1 MKRKP
6 ISVLSML
13 LACMLL
19 ITGCAS
25 QPASST
31 SGTSSKGDSSIS
43 SSESPADDISSDTDS
58 SQDGASSSAESEA
71 ADSSPYHPDAGSSG
85 NGSGT
90 NGGGNKVTSTNYR
103 PVDDPNVVVPAG
115 AKSTQK
121 WVATD
126 IVLTAGKEYAN
137 PYLDQAIH
145 CEFKGPQ
152 GQKMTIPGFWD
163 GGKKWV
169 IRFAPPVV
177 GKWSYQVKAA
187 DTADAGLHQV
197 SGDLYCTKYTG
208 NLDVYKHGFLR
219 VSNDKRGMT
228 YRDGTPFFWL
238 ADTHWMGLSHR
249 EPLNNSNSK
258 EFSSMFKGMVDVRA
272 KQGYTAYQMNFFLSE
287 SGDNGKLDG
296 EYATWNEGGRV
307 WQKDKKWVLP
317 NTGFFSNCDERIQYL
332 AGRGLVSALGFDWG
346 PYAYDDKTVQSF
358 QTAARYIVARYAAY
372 PVVWITCGESRMN
385 SPYWAEI
392 ARYVDKIDPYQ
403 HPTTLHSGVE
413 TQDWGYKSDEYRG
426 EDWYDF
432 AMLQTGH
439 KSSLSSA
446 ILNSWKDKYNR
457 TAVIPFLE
465 AEACYEGISA
475 VPKGLTRK
483 MAYTS
488 IMCGSFGYSYG
499 AEGIWNATWD
509 ENDDFQLW
517 SGTPIPWYTAIKG
530 EEGAQM
536 QVLKQVFTSTPWWEL
551 KPYNTLV
558 TWNRLSGSASNPM
571 VKANTDR
578 TSLLIYYPV
587 PDKGAGYEYTG
598 TVSRLNPGHTYDA
611 VWTNPLNGKTTTAA
625 SGFKPDGKGSWKLP
639 TPPSGGQDWVLVIT
653 DRVRPTMENAKVIAS
668 SYENGSYPY
677 VTGEMELPAISSGK

>member
-1 MKRKP
+1 
-6 ISVLSML
+6 ML

-31 SGTSSKGDSSIS
+31 TGTSSKGDSSIS
-43 SSESPADDISSDTDS
+43 SSESPADDVSSDTDS

-85 NGSGT
+85 TGSGT

-346 PYAYDDKTVQSF
+346 RWALTCWWS
-358 QTAARYIVARYAAY
+358 RS
-372 PVVWITCGESRMN
+372 WIN
-385 SPYWAEI
+385 
-392 ARYVDKIDPYQ
+392 
-403 HPTTLHSGVE
+403 
-413 TQDWGYKSDEYRG
+413 
-426 EDWYDF
+426 
-432 AMLQTGH
+432 
-439 KSSLSSA
+439 
-446 ILNSWKDKYNR
+446 
-457 TAVIPFLE
+457 
-465 AEACYEGISA
+465 
-475 VPKGLTRK
+475 
-483 MAYTS
+483 
-488 IMCGSFGYSYG
+488 
-499 AEGIWNATWD
+499 
-509 ENDDFQLW
+509 
-517 SGTPIPWYTAIKG
+517 
-530 EEGAQM
+530 
-536 QVLKQVFTSTPWWEL
+536 
-551 KPYNTLV
+551 
-558 TWNRLSGSASNPM
+558 
-571 VKANTDR
+571 
-578 TSLLIYYPV
+578 
-587 PDKGAGYEYTG
+587 
-598 TVSRLNPGHTYDA
+598 
-611 VWTNPLNGKTTTAA
+611 
-625 SGFKPDGKGSWKLP
+625 
-639 TPPSGGQDWVLVIT
+639 
-653 DRVRPTMENAKVIAS
+653 
-668 SYENGSYPY
+668 
-677 VTGEMELPAISSGK
+677 

>member
-1 MKRKP
+1 
-6 ISVLSML
+6 ML

-43 SSESPADDISSDTDS
+43 SSESPADDVSSDTDS

-85 NGSGT
+85 TGSGT

-228 YRDGTPFFWL
+228 YR
-238 ADTHWMGLSHR
+238 
-249 EPLNNSNSK
+249 
-258 EFSSMFKGMVDVRA
+258 
-272 KQGYTAYQMNFFLSE
+272 TA
-287 SGDNGKLDG
+287 
-296 EYATWNEGGRV
+296 
-307 WQKDKKWVLP
+307 
-317 NTGFFSNCDERIQYL
+317 
-332 AGRGLVSALGFDWG
+332 
-346 PYAYDDKTVQSF
+346 
-358 QTAARYIVARYAAY
+358 
-372 PVVWITCGESRMN
+372 
-385 SPYWAEI
+385 
-392 ARYVDKIDPYQ
+392 
-403 HPTTLHSGVE
+403 
-413 TQDWGYKSDEYRG
+413 
-426 EDWYDF
+426 
-432 AMLQTGH
+432 
-439 KSSLSSA
+439 
-446 ILNSWKDKYNR
+446 
-457 TAVIPFLE
+457 
-465 AEACYEGISA
+465 
-475 VPKGLTRK
+475 
-483 MAYTS
+483 
-488 IMCGSFGYSYG
+488 
-499 AEGIWNATWD
+499 
-509 ENDDFQLW
+509 
-517 SGTPIPWYTAIKG
+517 
-530 EEGAQM
+530 
-536 QVLKQVFTSTPWWEL
+536 
-551 KPYNTLV
+551 
-558 TWNRLSGSASNPM
+558 
-571 VKANTDR
+571 
-578 TSLLIYYPV
+578 
-587 PDKGAGYEYTG
+587 
-598 TVSRLNPGHTYDA
+598 
-611 VWTNPLNGKTTTAA
+611 
-625 SGFKPDGKGSWKLP
+625 
-639 TPPSGGQDWVLVIT
+639 
-653 DRVRPTMENAKVIAS
+653 RP
-668 SYENGSYPY
+668 
-677 VTGEMELPAISSGK
+677 SSGWRTRTGWALATGSL

>member
-1 MKRKP
+1 MLNFELTTLLK
-6 ISVLSML
+6 SVTFDYVEGWNRNI
-13 LACMLL
+13 A
-19 ITGCAS
+19 
-25 QPASST
+25 
-31 SGTSSKGDSSIS
+31 IS
-43 SSESPADDISSDTDS
+43 SCNFPSRLILLQTTVRRGCSPIGEAKRTGIGDCYETKTHFRFIYAARLYAAHNRLRQSTGLQHLRDVLQRGFFHQFLGKPRADDVSSDTDS

-85 NGSGT
+85 TGSGT

-465 AEACYEGISA
+465 AEAW
-475 VPKGLTRK
+475 L
-483 MAYTS
+483 
-488 IMCGSFGYSYG
+488 
-499 AEGIWNATWD
+499 
-509 ENDDFQLW
+509 
-517 SGTPIPWYTAIKG
+517 
-530 EEGAQM
+530 
-536 QVLKQVFTSTPWWEL
+536 
-551 KPYNTLV
+551 
-558 TWNRLSGSASNPM
+558 
-571 VKANTDR
+571 
-578 TSLLIYYPV
+578 
-587 PDKGAGYEYTG
+587 
-598 TVSRLNPGHTYDA
+598 
-611 VWTNPLNGKTTTAA
+611 
-625 SGFKPDGKGSWKLP
+625 
-639 TPPSGGQDWVLVIT
+639 
-653 DRVRPTMENAKVIAS
+653 
-668 SYENGSYPY
+668 
-677 VTGEMELPAISSGK
+677 